1 MTFQV
6 DRVMRHNLCHNRYGQ
21 LGRVF
26 KLMLARWRSKPYQ
39 FEIPSENILYSLKNE
54 LKKWLLFMVFKVNK
68 KPLETFLDDLIKFF
82 SGVGV
87 SLDKSIVINSDSM
100 LSSFRPKSQ
109 IKLDFQVI

>member
-1 MTFQV
+1 
-6 DRVMRHNLCHNRYGQ
+6 
-21 LGRVF
+21 
-26 KLMLARWRSKPYQ
+26 
-39 FEIPSENILYSLKNE
+39 
-54 LKKWLLFMVFKVNK
+54 MVFKVNK

-100 LSSFRPKSQ
+100 LSSSRPKSQ